1 MPSQPHEGE
10 HSSDGEFIDFD
21 EFAAADS
28 GSVPTNGDMQAN
40 GGGAVAE
47 DDVSVENRTWADG
60 GVESAHRGAF
70 GEYGSTVE
78 QGFLD
83 RAFRERIV
91 LVGMTTTGRTDDET
105 KASLDELAL
114 LVDTAGAD
122 ALDRVVQKRDRPDP
136 ATFVGKGKVQEI
148 LESSLAIDADT
159 VVFDDELSPG
169 QQVNLERML
178 KRTALDRTAVILDIF
193 AQHATTAEGKAQ
205 VELAQ
210 LRYRLPRLRGK
221 KDFSQQAGGIGTRG
235 PGETQLE
242 VDRRRLVRRMH
253 KLERDLA
260 SISSRRSNQRK
271 ARHRS
276 PYQTVSIVGYTN
288 AGKSS
293 LLRRL
298 TGADVLIEDRLFATL
313 DPTTRKLQLPGG
325 EQILVTDTV
334 GFVRKLPHQLVEAFK
349 STLEVAV
356 GADLLVH
363 VIDGSGPDPQA
374 HIDAVREVLRE
385 IGADE
390 VHQLLV
396 FNKSDQAVDI
406 ESLVRRHPGSVAVSA
421 LTGDGIDDF
430 LVALAAELRS
440 ATELYELFV
449 PWSRGDLLA
458 SVHREGQVLSED
470 SEEKGM
476 RVTARLESASARRL
490 QAVIVAKLPESA

>member
-10 HSSDGEFIDFD
+10 QSSDGEFIDFD
-21 EFAAADS
+21 EFAFADS
-28 GSVPTNGDMQAN
+28 GNEETNGDVPGN
-40 GGGAVAE
+40 GGGAGSE
-47 DDVSVENRTWADG
+47 DGIPVENRTWADG
-60 GVESAHRGAF
+60 GVESDHRGAF

-136 ATFVGKGKVQEI
+136 ATFVGKGKVYEI

-260 SISSRRSNQRK
+260 SISARRSNQRK

-298 TGADVLIEDRLFATL
+298 TGAEVLIEDRLFATL
-313 DPTTRKLQLPGG
+313 DPTTRRLQLPGG

-390 VHQLLV
+390 VQQLLV
-396 FNKSDQAVDI
+396 FNKSDQVADI
-406 ESLVRRHPGSVAVSA
+406 ESLIRRHPGSVAVSA

-430 LVALAAELRS
+430 LVALAAELRA

-458 SVHREGQVLSED
+458 SAHREGQVLSED